1 MMLADVPSPPQDPNF
16 PAGSMQALRRA
27 LKYARV
33 GTGEIAK
40 AIESC
45 SFDIRERGFTML
57 IVTCRRSGRWRKA
70 MEIFETMRGKVIS
83 TRGVKPNFYT
93 YSALISVCCNAG
105 ACAKAI
111 EIIEEMTPTLGR
123 DSSVEPD
130 VGIYRAVISACL
142 RFERFK
148 SVLDLHH
155 TMLKRGV
162 PQDVVIL
169 LCVLE
174 AFLKFKKWRQAA
186 DAMDELHAM
195 GVTIPM
201 KHYTHFMSCCAED
214 GNLYMAL
221 EIFLTMQMADV
232 RPTSAICHQVMLA
245 VRASDQPAIGLE
257 LLREMH
263 REDIDVS
270 LDTYNCLLWT
280 LAASGQWEQTLKVF
294 VKMEAHGVKMNS
306 DTGKAVI
313 KSCQNAGETDL
324 SATLF
329 CKFRRMGLQVH
340 PPQWTI
346 KAENIRARALS
357 MDGHSESARTVLSVD
372 SSQRS
377 SMDSAASTDF
387 ASSVEETSSLDTD
400 SSGPPSIDDL
410 PPKIEMSK
418 SCCRQHIMMDGMG
431 DVAVTVSTLT

>member
-83 TRGVKPNFYT
+83 ARGVKPNFYT

-111 EIIEEMTPTLGR
+111 EIIEEMTPGLGR

-148 SVLDLHH
+148 SVLDLHY

-162 PQDVVIL
+162 PQDEVIL
-169 LCVLE
+169 LCVMD
-174 AFLKFKKWRQAA
+174 AFLKFKKWHSAA
-186 DAMDELHAM
+186 DVMDELHAM
-195 GVTIPM
+195 GATIPM
-201 KHYTHFMSCCAED
+201 KHYTNFLSCCAEEGD
-214 GNLYMAL
+214 LDMAL
-221 EIFLTMQMADV
+221 EVFLTMQMV
-232 RPTSAICHQVMLA
+232 GVQPTPAICHQVMIA
-245 VRASDQPAIGLE
+245 VRAADQPTIGVE
-257 LLREMH
+257 LLGEMH

-280 LAASGQWEQTLKVF
+280 LAAAGQWEQTLKVF
-294 VKMEAHGVKMNS
+294 VKMEARGVKMNA

-313 KSCQNAGETDL
+313 KSCQNAGEADL
-324 SATLF
+324 STTLF
-329 CKFRRMGLQVH
+329 CKFRRMGLHVH

-346 KAENIRARALS
+346 PAKKIRS
-357 MDGHSESARTVLSVD
+357 HNHSIDGRSESARSALSTD
-372 SSQRS
+372 SSQAS
-377 SMDSAASTDF
+377 SMDLTCSTDF
-387 ASSVEETSSLDTD
+387 ASSVETSSLDTA
-400 SSGPPSIDDL
+400 SSGPPSIDL
-410 PPKIEMSK
+410 PDIEISA
-418 SCCRQHIMMDGMG
+418 STCRRNVMMDAMG
-431 DVAVTVSTLT
+431 EVAVTVSTLS